1 MTKIAIVDIETTGPR
16 IDEGDQIIQLA
27 AVIIEDGL
35 IIHEYSMFINPERD
49 IPVHISQLTGI
60 EVSTVAKAP
69 TFEKVAGLWYERL
82 HDCVFVAHNLA
93 LDLTFLT
100 EYFNIYGY
108 DNFNPIALDTVKLA
122 KILVPQAQ
130 GFNLNDL
137 SEYFDLPFA
146 NAHDALADAQLT
158 TQLLHH
164 LALKAK
170 MLDNVTLE
178 RILPFV
184 EALPNDEAELIK
196 HPDYYIL
203 KEEVVVKA
211 EEKIA
216 NVSESV
222 IKQSN
227 KHQQLAQL
235 IIEKAHQEKLLVV
248 EDNVAPI
255 NPTVIKRLVEEII
268 DQGQAFCFAIGQSSN
283 LTDWRRIILNYISV
297 EKLVVLK
304 NARHFIHIAAF
315 EELLKTYQ
323 IEHANQQELLV
334 IAATINWLTQTNLGD
349 FAEINQ
355 ELNIQ
360 PILVKRCGR
369 YLSKKTHKFYQQMIK
384 NSYTAQIVLLDH
396 RFLTE
401 LTRYHRDI
409 SDSFFDRWLIVDN
422 LSKYTNAVRQ
432 TYQDELAVSEWFTET
447 RLLADHLSYREE
459 VPQHASYFIKQLN
472 LMTKLL
478 NDLSN
483 YCQYLL
489 EDEQK
494 IQATSSK
501 IEHYISMK
509 DTASFYFLDSIV
521 EIYHLHSKLAKA
533 LKTDITLINI
543 INDIDKKWYY
553 QFNLLEKT
561 LYQMIMSK
569 HPQNYWVLSAES
581 IQGQFFH
588 VKIINQALI
597 IDDSHVNYLE
607 RFNQVILFSPG
618 DYHHL
623 QKNGSYQWLQLSNFK
638 YFLLPKQTSNVSLT
652 INVPIEYI
660 LDKEVETEK
669 SEFGQLQKIYIED
682 NLDSYKD
689 YLLILVNSKTAAQKA
704 YRMLSQS
711 ELIRSR
717 YSLHAQGVSGSL
729 KKIKRR
735 AKEMQPSIIIMSWNA
750 LLNEQWCLENEDF
763 EIFMTSLPFNSPKKA
778 SIQAMMEY
786 LTEDIEAGFHEILL
800 PQMIQNFKFIVS
812 YLENNFQL
820 NTINLFDERIFTKY
834 YSQQVR
840 EQLEDLVKFEI
851 CP

>member
-35 IIHEYSMFINPERD
+35 IIHEHSMLINPERD

-60 EVSTVAKAP
+60 EASTVAKAP

-82 HDCVFVAHNLA
+82 NDCVFVAHNLA

-100 EYFNIYGY
+100 EYFNIYGF
-108 DNFNPIALDTVKLA
+108 DNFKPKALDTVKLA

-164 LALKAK
+164 LALEVK

-184 EALPNDEAELIK
+184 EALPNDEAELLK
-196 HPDYYIL
+196 HPDHYLL

-211 EEKIA
+211 QEKIV
-216 NVSESV
+216 NVSEGM

-248 EDNVAPI
+248 EDIVAPI
-255 NPTVIKRLVEEII
+255 NPTVIKRLLEEII
-268 DQGQAFCFAIGQSSN
+268 DQGQAFCFATRQSSN
-283 LTDWRRIILNYISV
+283 LNDWRSFILNYFSV
-297 EKLVVLK
+297 ERLVLLK
-304 NARHFIHIAAF
+304 NARHFIHVAAF
-315 EELLKTYQ
+315 EQLLKTYQ

-334 IAATINWLTQTNLGD
+334 IAATINWLTQTNSGD

-384 NSYTAQIVLLDH
+384 NSYAAQIVLLDH
-396 RFLTE
+396 RFFTE

-409 SDSFFDRWLIVDN
+409 SDSFFERWLIVDN
-422 LSKYTNAVRQ
+422 LSMYTKAVRQ
-432 TYQDELAVSEWFTET
+432 TYQDELAVSEWFTKT

-459 VPQHASYFIKQLN
+459 VSQQASHFIKQLN
-472 LMTKLL
+472 VMTKLL

-489 EDEQK
+489 EGEQK
-494 IQATSSK
+494 IQATPSK
-501 IEHYISMK
+501 IEHYVSMK
-509 DTASFYFLDSIV
+509 DTASQYFLDSID
-521 EIYHLHSKLAKA
+521 EIYQLHSKLAKV
-533 LKTDITLINI
+533 LKADITLINV

-553 QFNLLEKT
+553 QFNLLEET
-561 LYQMIMSK
+561 LYHMITSK
-569 HPQNYWVLSAES
+569 LSQNYWVLAAES

-638 YFLLPKQTSNVSLT
+638 YFLLPKQTSNASVT

-682 NLDSYKD
+682 NLENYKD

-735 AKEMQPSIIIMSWNA
+735 AKEMQPSIVIMSWNA
-750 LLNEQWCLENEDF
+750 LLNEQWCLENELF
-763 EIFMTSLPFNSPKKA
+763 EIFITSLPFNSPKMD
-778 SIQAMMEY
+778 SIQAMTEY

-820 NTINLFDERIFTKY
+820 NTINLFDERVFTKY

-851 CP
+851 CQ

>member
-60 EVSTVAKAP
+60 EVSNVAKAP

-100 EYFNIYGY
+100 EYFNLYGY
-108 DNFNPIALDTVKLA
+108 DDFNPIALDTVKLA

-196 HPDYYIL
+196 HPDYYL
-203 KEEVVVKA
+203 LEEEVVVKS

-235 IIEKAHQEKLLVV
+235 IIEKAHQENLLVV

-255 NPTVIKRLVEEII
+255 NPTVIKRLLEEII

-315 EELLKTYQ
+315 EELMKTYQ

-432 TYQDELAVSEWFTET
+432 TYQDELAVSEWFTKT

-489 EDEQK
+489 EGEQK

-509 DTASFYFLDSIV
+509 DTASFYFLDSID

-533 LKTDITLINI
+533 LKADITLINI

-569 HPQNYWVLSAES
+569 HSQNYWVLSAES

-660 LDKEVETEK
+660 LEKEVETEK
-669 SEFGQLQKIYIED
+669 NEFGQLQKIYIED

-711 ELIRSR
+711 ELIRNR

-778 SIQAMMEY
+778 SIQAMTEY